1 MGDLNVNIADMGIA
15 VILLISALLAFM
27 RGFVHEVLS
36 AGGWIGAIFATIY
49 GLPQFRPYI
58 RQWIPNDL
66 AADLATGS
74 LIFVFTL
81 VILSLFTRSLSK
93 RIRDSALNALDRS
106 LGFLFGLLRGAIL
119 ICLAYIGFEIIMPPP
134 EQPEKGAQKEE
145 VEELR
150 PEWLLSARGLP
161 LVQTGAELLKSL
173 VPDDAVDAAGAARE
187 VRENTQ
193 KLLENQK
200 ILHEMIIPEIKSE
213 KPRADSGYGRDERRS
228 MDRLIDSNQ

>member
-1 MGDLNVNIADMGIA
+1 MDDLNVNITDIGIA

-36 AGGWIGAIFATIY
+36 IGGWVGAIFATIY
-49 GLPQFRPYI
+49 GLPQLRSYV
-58 RQWIPNDL
+58 RGWIANDL
-66 AADLATGS
+66 AADLTTGA
-74 LIFVFTL
+74 LIFVSTL
-81 VILSLFTRSLSK
+81 VVLSFFTRSVSK

-119 ICLAYIGFEIIMPPP
+119 ICIAYIGFEIIMPPP
-134 EQPEKGAQKEE
+134 EQPAKGAGEE
-145 VEELR
+145 VEEQR

-173 VPDDAVDAAGAARE
+173 VPDGAGGAAESARE
-187 VRENTQ
+187 AQEKVR

-200 ILHEMIIPEIKSE
+200 MLHEMIIPEIKNE
-213 KPRADSGYGRDERRS
+213 KPNADSGYGRSERRS
-228 MDRLIDSNQ
+228 MDRLIDSNR